1 MVKKCKKIIIKILAL
16 ILVCFIEMY
25 RKIKP
30 IPQRIYFCYNQSIH
44 HIYYSIFIAVELSN
58 IQKEYEV
65 VVFSTS
71 SKASAIIESELA
83 SIPNNV
89 RFIKIYH
96 LGYNKINFSVN
107 WFVFLCRLRMYR
119 PKAIVVTDYFD
130 NVFHQL
136 LLKTSWIYCFH
147 GPENRGYT
155 HPHVKDYDLIILPG
169 GRELDRI
176 ENRIGKI
183 NNYAV
188 VGCSKFD
195 YLYYHKVTPSNLF
208 KEKNPVIIYN
218 PHFEKTQSSFLIKAW
233 SSLRHYRKL
242 VNIT

>member
-1 MVKKCKKIIIKILAL
+1 
-16 ILVCFIEMY
+16 MY